1 MSLFFDILSR
11 FVIAFL
17 PRSKHLLCHCG
28 VMLTSFHL
36 VPTTI
41 QINIFQ
47 YEYITMN
54 LKESQALY
62 LFIIISSKMYTYM
75 HFIADLVTNAS
86 VF

>member
-1 MSLFFDILSR
+1 MSLLFDILSR
-11 FVIAFL
+11 IVIAFL

-41 QINIFQ
+41 QIHIFQ
-47 YEYITMN
+47 HKYITMN
-54 LKESQALY
+54 LKDSQVFY
-62 LFIIISSKMYTYM
+62 LFIIISSKIYTYM
-75 HFIADLVTNAS
+75 HFIADVVTKAS